1 VRHRSLILYVIVL
14 IGCAATALLLGWGL
28 AIITKDDISLGIT
41 AVATAGLFGA
51 TVLLA
56 WRVPASADSLAN
68 QLSEATEQLADVQAH
83 RDALIEVLSREPL
96 YAETIPRG
104 ERGGMS
110 ASEPTMGG
118 MVAPLLIVDMPRGR
132 LPQRVSLHKEEC
144 QKWLAEIER
153 AEGAGGGTAVLE
165 FSNCTLV
172 LAVPEDRS
180 HGAYFSRYAKTGTTA
195 GSPILAECAG
205 FVELFESIYR
215 EIKTVARHDLPSF
228 KEMKQR
234 VELSQT
240 SQ

>member
-1 VRHRSLILYVIVL
+1 
-14 IGCAATALLLGWGL
+14 
-28 AIITKDDISLGIT
+28 
-41 AVATAGLFGA
+41 
-51 TVLLA
+51 
-56 WRVPASADSLAN
+56 
-68 QLSEATEQLADVQAH
+68 
-83 RDALIEVLSREPL
+83 
-96 YAETIPRG
+96 
-104 ERGGMS
+104 MS

-195 GSPILAECAG
+195 GSPIPAECAG